1 MKKSLY
7 RQVMFVISS
16 ICLILLITI
25 AVKIGVFSE
34 LTSCVWIESIL
45 SVINNSYF
53 SGVLCSIIAVIVIYF
68 FQVQYS
74 KRMLKK
80 DVRCN
85 EIIQDVYDGI
95 EKYCNISNTIPERTS
110 KNEEKDYSKRQIA
123 DGLMYYKFYKE
134 YEVDFEMMEK
144 MLEDVNSWGNGKSCN
159 SPDVYILS
167 LHACFPEL
175 SYKEIAEKVW
185 QKLKV
190 NYTEDEIQKVI
201 HTPLFVKR
209 SEDLSVGNA
218 RIQAQEGCFFIC
230 ADDEKGGLITLDS
243 IPPVMVYRIPAS
255 YKAGI
260 RDELDKEEKINVCSI
275 YPEMPSGGAYLR
287 AKYRTVRY
295 DVSEKDYTVYDISQ
309 KTHCRRDTDLRI
321 IVKEDLP
328 IKWAKQIV
336 RHVCEGY
343 KSSSD
348 VIWIYVG
355 VSKEDMLLYNW
366 RITGRWI
373 NPLWK
378 NTGIDPLKE
387 RDGEFSWEN
396 QSGTSIISEYNEKNV
411 YKPDDELYVYYHQIF
426 EDSMPYIREMFSLY
440 ANDEKEKLYTWISE
454 NKEQIQEFY
463 NKTTNGCCSRIR
475 EWNEFIK
482 HYSLLYIE
490 LNNICLEIE
499 NRNWN
504 PQAKWHLVGRKI
516 HSIQKE
522 KDVIEKGEVKWRK
535 TPDVTDEEL
544 KKYKPCYEN
553 HRIRAF
559 TQTIP
564 VSEDAIEVRME
575 IKYEKNTEGKIIV
588 SGKTNLFDGA
598 QLLIS
603 ITPDGKFY
611 GPSCKVNCLN
621 GTFTSVPLGNGTN
634 LSGKCRLS
642 ITMPVSSV
650 QPIEFVKKSGMQ
662 YENLKGDFIVRDGIS
677 PSGKYEQ
684 EVVL

>member
-1 MKKSLY
+1 
-7 RQVMFVISS
+7 
-16 ICLILLITI
+16 
-25 AVKIGVFSE
+25 
-34 LTSCVWIESIL
+34 
-45 SVINNSYF
+45 
-53 SGVLCSIIAVIVIYF
+53 
-68 FQVQYS
+68 
-74 KRMLKK
+74 
-80 DVRCN
+80 
-85 EIIQDVYDGI
+85 
-95 EKYCNISNTIPERTS
+95 
-110 KNEEKDYSKRQIA
+110 
-123 DGLMYYKFYKE
+123 
-134 YEVDFEMMEK
+134 
-144 MLEDVNSWGNGKSCN
+144 
-159 SPDVYILS
+159 
-167 LHACFPEL
+167 
-175 SYKEIAEKVW
+175 
-185 QKLKV
+185 LKV

-522 KDVIEKGEVKWRK
+522 KDVIEKGEVKETEKMRIGYIKRK
-535 TPDVTDEEL
+535 GAKVSHIGELYIEEL

>member
-1 MKKSLY
+1 M
-7 RQVMFVISS
+7 
-16 ICLILLITI
+16 
-25 AVKIGVFSE
+25 
-34 LTSCVWIESIL
+34 SIL
-45 SVINNSYF
+45 DIKIEGEKYMHANDE
-53 SGVLCSIIAVIVIYF
+53 IISLADFRKKLKRFQECYDEIYF
-68 FQVQYS
+68 RGEVEEFPNREPSILRDEGY
-74 KRMLKK
+74 LE
-80 DVRCN
+80 N
-85 EIIQDVYDGI
+85 EG
-95 EKYCNISNTIPERTS
+95 C
-110 KNEEKDYSKRQIA
+110 
-123 DGLMYYKFYKE
+123 MYQ
-134 YEVDFEMMEK
+134 EMMQMYGEQMK
-144 MLEDVNSWGNGKSCN
+144 NAYRYIGKLALLQHNNVPTRLLDITVDPFVALYFACEQNGIANDKDGYVFMYIRNGKSCN

-185 QKLKV
+185 QELKV
-190 NYTEDEIQKVI
+190 SYTEEKIQQVI

-209 SEDLSVGNA
+209 SKDLSVGNS
-218 RIQAQEGCFFIC
+218 RIQAQKGCFFIC

-243 IPPVMVYRIPAS
+243 IPPVMIYRIPAS

-295 DVSEKDYTVYDISQ
+295 EVSEKDYTVYDISQ

-411 YKPDDELYVYYHQIF
+411 YKLDDELYAYYHQVF
-426 EDSMPYIREMFSLY
+426 EDSMPYIREIISLY
-440 ANDEKEKLYTWISE
+440 DSEEKEKLYTWISR
-454 NKEQIQEFY
+454 NKEQIREFF
-463 NKTTNGCCSRIR
+463 NKTTNGGCSRIR

-482 HYSLLYIE
+482 HYSLLYVE
-490 LNNICLEIE
+490 MENICLENE
-499 NRNWN
+499 NKNWN
-504 PQAKWHLVGRKI
+504 PQAKWHLMGRRI
-516 HSIQKE
+516 QSIQKE
-522 KDVIEKGEVKWRK
+522 KAVIEKGEVKWRK
-535 TPDVTDEEL
+535 TLDVTDEEL
-544 KKYKPCYEN
+544 KKCKPCYET
-553 HRIRAF
+553 HLVRSF

-642 ITMPVSSV
+642 ITMPISSV
-650 QPIEFVKKSGMQ
+650 QPIEFVKKAGMQ

-684 EVVL
+684 EVIL

>member
-1 MKKSLY
+1 MHANDEIISLADFRKKLKRFQECY
-7 RQVMFVISS
+7 DEIYFRGEVEEFPNR
-16 ICLILLITI
+16 
-25 AVKIGVFSE
+25 E
-34 LTSCVWIESIL
+34 PSIL
-45 SVINNSYF
+45 RDEGY
-53 SGVLCSIIAVIVIYF
+53 LE
-68 FQVQYS
+68 
-74 KRMLKK
+74 
-80 DVRCN
+80 N
-85 EIIQDVYDGI
+85 EG
-95 EKYCNISNTIPERTS
+95 C
-110 KNEEKDYSKRQIA
+110 
-123 DGLMYYKFYKE
+123 MYQ
-134 YEVDFEMMEK
+134 EMMQMYGEQMK
-144 MLEDVNSWGNGKSCN
+144 NAYRYIGKLALLQHNNVPTRLLDITVDPFVALYFACEQNGIANDKDGYVFMYIRNGKSCN

-295 DVSEKDYTVYDISQ
+295 EVSEKDYTVYDISQ

-355 VSKEDMLLYNW
+355 VSKEDMLSYNW

-378 NTGIDPLKE
+378 N
-387 RDGEFSWEN
+387 R
-396 QSGTSIISEYNEKNV
+396 Y
-411 YKPDDELYVYYHQIF
+411 YV
-426 EDSMPYIREMFSLY
+426 
-440 ANDEKEKLYTWISE
+440 
-454 NKEQIQEFY
+454 
-463 NKTTNGCCSRIR
+463 
-475 EWNEFIK
+475 
-482 HYSLLYIE
+482 
-490 LNNICLEIE
+490 
-499 NRNWN
+499 
-504 PQAKWHLVGRKI
+504 V
-516 HSIQKE
+516 
-522 KDVIEKGEVKWRK
+522 
-535 TPDVTDEEL
+535 
-544 KKYKPCYEN
+544 
-553 HRIRAF
+553 
-559 TQTIP
+559 
-564 VSEDAIEVRME
+564 
-575 IKYEKNTEGKIIV
+575 
-588 SGKTNLFDGA
+588 
-598 QLLIS
+598 
-603 ITPDGKFY
+603 
-611 GPSCKVNCLN
+611 
-621 GTFTSVPLGNGTN
+621 
-634 LSGKCRLS
+634 
-642 ITMPVSSV
+642 
-650 QPIEFVKKSGMQ
+650 
-662 YENLKGDFIVRDGIS
+662 
-677 PSGKYEQ
+677 
-684 EVVL
+684 

>member
-1 MKKSLY
+1 MK
-7 RQVMFVISS
+7 
-16 ICLILLITI
+16 
-25 AVKIGVFSE
+25 
-34 LTSCVWIESIL
+34 
-45 SVINNSYF
+45 NNSF
-53 SGVLCSIIAVIVIYF
+53 LSSG
-68 FQVQYS
+68 
-74 KRMLKK
+74 
-80 DVRCN
+80 
-85 EIIQDVYDGI
+85 EIIKSFLSYLDDSI
-95 EKYCNISNTIPERTS
+95 
-110 KNEEKDYSKRQIA
+110 YSYA
-123 DGLMYYKFYKE
+123 YVFMYIR
-134 YEVDFEMMEK
+134 
-144 MLEDVNSWGNGKSCN
+144 NGKSCN